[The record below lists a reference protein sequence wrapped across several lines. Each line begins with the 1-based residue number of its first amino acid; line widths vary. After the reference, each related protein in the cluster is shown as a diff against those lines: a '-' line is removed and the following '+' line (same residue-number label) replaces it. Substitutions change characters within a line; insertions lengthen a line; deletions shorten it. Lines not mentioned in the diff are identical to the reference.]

1 MTAARKT
8 SERRDSAPDRP
19 AADAAGR
26 LFAVIDV
33 GATAVRMEIAE
44 LDASGAIRTIE
55 QLYHAVH
62 LGKDAFTLGRI
73 QQSTIEECVNILK
86 NYRRGME
93 EYGVTEPD
101 QIRAVATSSV
111 REAANRDTFLDR
123 VYIATRISLEVI
135 EETEETRLTFLAV
148 QDLLARHADLRKGDV
163 LVVEVGGG
171 DSELLLVQDGYVTFS
186 NTYRLGSLR
195 MRETL
200 DTRHTPANRLY
211 ETFLRHIQLTVDQ
224 IQRSV
229 PIEKTPF
236 LLAISGDARF
246 AAAQLQPDW
255 STVDSARV
263 DVKTFAAFARKIAGL
278 TADEL
283 VGKYRMNYQEAET
296 IGPALMGYAQIAK
309 VFGVEQII
317 VPKSSLRHGLLREAI
332 GSGGWDEALESQVVH
347 SALALGHKYGFDERH
362 GVQVA
367 DLSMRLFRELQPDHQ
382 LGPRHERILRLAA
395 ILHEVGLFINTRSH
409 HKHSMYIILNSDL
422 FGLGRADMQLIALIA
437 RYHRRA
443 APQPYHEGYALLDR
457 DDRMIVSKLSAI
469 LRVAD
474 ALDRNH
480 MQQVRELSFVRGHG
494 QFTVYVHDVQDLTL
508 ERVALKEKGSMFEEV
523 YGMKINLEVATSSE
537 GLIPDV

>member
-1 MTAARKT
+1 MAKPIDQAKN
-8 SERRDSAPDRP
+8 EA
-19 AADAAGR
+19 AAGTPPVPPVAPR

-44 LDASGAIRTIE
+44 LTGGGDIRTIE

-73 QQSTIEECVNILK
+73 QQSTIEECVTILK
-86 NYRRGME
+86 NCRRVME
-93 EYGVTEPD
+93 EYGITEPS
-101 QIRAVATSSV
+101 QVRAVATSSV

-123 VYIATRISLEVI
+123 IYIATRISLEVI

-148 QDLLARHADLRKGDV
+148 QDILARHADLQRGDI

-171 DSELLLVQDGYVTFS
+171 DSELLLVQDGFVTFS

-200 DTRHTPANRLY
+200 DTRHTPAARLY
-211 ETFLRHIQLTVDQ
+211 ETFLRHSQLTVDQ

-229 PIEKTPF
+229 PVERTPF
-236 LLAISGDARF
+236 MIAISGDARF
-246 AAAQLQPDW
+246 AAAHLSPQWQGEQ
-255 STVDSARV
+255 TVRLDIKS
-263 DVKTFAAFARKIAGL
+263 FSSFARRVAGL
-278 TADEL
+278 GVDEL
-283 VGKYRMNYQEAET
+283 VGKYRMSFQEAET
-296 IGPALMGYAQIAK
+296 VGPALISYAQVAK

-317 VPKSSLRHGLLREAI
+317 VSKSSLRHGLLREAI
-332 GSGGWDEALESQVVH
+332 GFGNWNEALESQVIH
-347 SALALGHKYGFDERH
+347 SAIALGHKFGFDERH
-362 GVQVA
+362 GTQVA
-367 DLSMRLFRELQPDHQ
+367 DLSVRLFRELQADHQ
-382 LGPRHERILRLAA
+382 LGARHERILRVAA

-422 FGLGRADMQLIALIA
+422 FGLSRADMKLIALVA

-443 APQPYHEGYALLDR
+443 APQPYHEGYSLLDR
-457 DDRMIVSKLSAI
+457 DGRMVVSKLSAI

-480 MQQVRELSFVRGHG
+480 MQQVREVSFVRTYG
-494 QFTVYVHDVQDLTL
+494 QFTIYVHDVQDLTL

-523 YGMKINLEVATSSE
+523 YGMKVNLEVATSSE